1 MNTSQT
7 SSMKP
12 ITFYGLTLIAV
23 VNLIIGFALGNT
35 FYLIIALLTALY
47 LKPYVKT
54 MPIPKAYLK
63 FTNIPEGTTLED
75 IKDAYKNG
83 KKK

>member
-1 MNTSQT
+1 MNMSQT
-7 SSMKP
+7 SKMKP
-12 ITFYGLTLIAV
+12 IVFYGLTMIAV
-23 VNLIIGFALGNT
+23 VNLIIGFASGNT

-47 LKPYVKT
+47 LKPFVKT

>member
-7 SSMKP
+7 NSMKP
-12 ITFYGLTLIAV
+12 ITFYGLTVIAV
-23 VNLIIGFALGNT
+23 AILIIGFASGNT
-35 FYLIIALLTALY
+35 IYLIVALLTALY
-47 LKPYVKT
+47 LKPFVKT

-75 IKDAYKNG
+75 IKDAYKHG

>member
-23 VNLIIGFALGNT
+23 VNLIIGFASGNT

-47 LKPYVKT
+47 LKPYVTT

>member
-7 SSMKP
+7 NSMKP
-12 ITFYGLTLIAV
+12 IVFYGLTLISV
-23 VNLIIGFALGNT
+23 VNLVIGFVSGNT
-35 FYLIIALLTALY
+35 IYLIIALLTALY
-47 LKPYVKT
+47 LKPHVKT